1 LGYTKRILG
10 LRVFFSSFAGE
21 NERRGTE
28 ERALTTNFSVLWI
41 LDNRYLNIVK

>member
-1 LGYTKRILG
+1 MFLGYTKRILG

-28 ERALTTNFSVLWI
+28 ERALTTGLWI
-41 LDNRYLNIVK
+41 LDNCYLNIVK